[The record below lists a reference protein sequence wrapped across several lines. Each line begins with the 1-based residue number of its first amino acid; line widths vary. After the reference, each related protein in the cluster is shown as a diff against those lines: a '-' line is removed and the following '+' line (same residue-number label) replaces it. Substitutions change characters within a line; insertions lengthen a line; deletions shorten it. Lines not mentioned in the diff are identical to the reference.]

1 MADDN
6 YYGVLGVSKDA
17 PQAEIKQAYR
27 KLARKYHP
35 DVSQEPNAE
44 EEFKKI
50 NAAYEVLSD
59 PQKRSMYDRFGTVKP
74 GMGGFEGFHDPFDI
88 FSEVFSNLGGFGFGS
103 SGRRAGP
110 RRGRDIRSKLTITFE
125 EAAFGVEKEIT
136 VQRLENCEV
145 CHGTGAEP
153 GTKPERCP
161 QCNGT
166 GQVRQAQQTFLGSFV
181 NIVTCPRCHGKG
193 SVIHAPCHNCNG
205 EGKVYNR
212 KRMSIR
218 IPAGIANDMSI
229 RLSGEGEPGELG
241 GPAGNLYVNIHVKSH
256 AYFERRDNDVLL
268 EVKINISQ
276 AALGTT
282 IKVPTL
288 DGERELHIPAGI
300 QSNTV
305 LRLRGLGFPR
315 LRSGGRGNQLVV
327 VQVATPQQLT
337 AEQQRLLGEL
347 ADTLGTEI
355 IVEEKQGFVE
365 RLKEALGF

>member
-1 MADDN
+1 MADNN

-17 PQAEIKQAYR
+17 SQDEVKQAYR

-35 DVSQEPNAE
+35 DVSQEPDAE
-44 EEFKKI
+44 EKFKEL

-103 SGRRAGP
+103 SGRSGP

-125 EAAFGVEKEIT
+125 EAAFGVEKEIAI
-136 VQRLENCEV
+136 QRLESCQT

-153 GTKPERCP
+153 GTQPERCP

-181 NIVTCPRCHGKG
+181 NIVTCPRCGGKG
-193 SVIHAPCHNCNG
+193 NIIHTPCQNCDG
-205 EGKVYNR
+205 EGQIYQR

-218 IPAGIANDMSI
+218 IPAGIAGGMSI
-229 RLSGEGEPGELG
+229 RLTGEGEPGERG
-241 GPAGNLYVNIHVKSH
+241 GPAGNLYVNVHIKPH
-256 AYFERRDNDVLL
+256 AYFKRQDNDILL
-268 EVKINISQ
+268 EMKINIAQ

-288 DGERELHIPAGI
+288 DGERELPIPAGI

-305 LRLRGLGFPR
+305 LRMRGLGLPR
-315 LRSGGRGNQLVV
+315 LRSGGRGNQLIVI
-327 VQVATPQQLT
+327 QVATPQQIT
-337 AEQQRLLGEL
+337 DVQRQLLGEL
-347 ADTLGTEI
+347 ASTLGTEI
-355 IVEEKQGFVE
+355 VVEEKQGFVE
-365 RLKEALGF
+365 RLKETLGL